1 MAVSRIDGR
10 LRHRWDRDR
19 LASAVRAW
27 LRRRQ
32 AVVDVLVVLVF
43 AAVAVGRISAEQRP
57 VATAVWILAFAG
69 FVPLGFRRLAPVAVF
84 AAVTAIAV
92 AGLAV
97 GSDQA
102 APMLFVALLAALYS
116 LAASRPRRL
125 ALVGAAVFELWA
137 GIAFFVWAPHDFY
150 LPSIVLMTGT
160 ALAALMTG
168 FNHQTRRAYLAALED
183 RAARLERERDQQA
196 RLAVAQERTR
206 IAREV
211 HDIVSHSLSVMI
223 ALADGA
229 AAVTAITPDRAA
241 DAMRQTARTGRDA
254 IGEMRRMVGALRT
267 EEPAADRHPQ
277 PGIAQLDALLDE
289 VREAGL
295 PSRLIVEHDLGHL
308 PVGAQLAIY
317 RIVQESL
324 TNIRKHADGATAAC
338 VRLSRSDGAVDVE
351 ITDDGR
357 PGGVRAT
364 DSGHGIVGMRER
376 AAAYGGSI
384 EAGPGPHGWRV
395 HARMYLDEAEEPR

>member
-1 MAVSRIDGR
+1 MAASQVDGR
-10 LRHRWDRDR
+10 LRHRWDWDR
-19 LASAVRAW
+19 RASAVRAW

-32 AVVDVLVVLVF
+32 AVVDVLVVVIF
-43 AAVAVGRISAEQRP
+43 AATSVGRISADHRP
-57 VATAVWILAFAG
+57 ASASVWILAFAG
-69 FVPLGFRRLAPVAVF
+69 FLPLGFRRLAPVAVF

-92 AGLAV
+92 VGLAV
-97 GSDQA
+97 GSVQA
-102 APMLFVALLAALYS
+102 APILFVALLAALYF
-116 LAASRPRRL
+116 LAASRPKHFAL
-125 ALVGAAVFELWA
+125 AGAAVFELWA
-137 GIAFFVWAPHDFY
+137 GIALFVWAPHDFY
-150 LPSIVLMTGT
+150 LPSILLMTGT

-183 RAARLERERDQQA
+183 RAARLERERDQRA

-211 HDIVSHSLSVMI
+211 HDIVSHSLSVMV

-229 AAVTAITPDRAA
+229 AAVTASAPDDAA
-241 DAMRQTARTGRDA
+241 EAMRQTARTGRDA
-254 IGEMRRMVGALRT
+254 IGEMRRMVDTLRT
-267 EEPAADRHPQ
+267 EGPGADRHPQ
-277 PGIAQLDALLDE
+277 PGIAQIDALLDQA
-289 VREAGL
+289 REAGL
-295 PSRLIVEHDLGHL
+295 PSRLIVEGDLGHL

-324 TNIRKHADGATAAC
+324 TNIRKHADAATEAC
-338 VRLSRSDGAVDVE
+338 VRLSRSDGTVAVE
-351 ITDDGR
+351 ISDDGR
-357 PGGVRAT
+357 PGRGPAPS
-364 DSGHGIVGMRER
+364 SGHGIVGMRER